1 MDIIAG
7 IIIALIV
14 IAEAERHSAKPT
26 PQRYSVVSH
35 PSHIGKD

>member
-14 IAEAERHSAKPT
+14 IAELESGTAKRTRRH
-26 PQRYSVVSH
+26 YYISH
-35 PSHIGKD
+35 PANIRED